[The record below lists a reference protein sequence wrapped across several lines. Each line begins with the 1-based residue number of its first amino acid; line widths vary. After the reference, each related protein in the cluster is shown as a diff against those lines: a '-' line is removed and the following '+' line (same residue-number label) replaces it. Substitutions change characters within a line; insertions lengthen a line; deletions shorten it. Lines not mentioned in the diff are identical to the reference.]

1 MKEGQLVNI
10 KQKNIS
16 MDKTWQQTQPW
27 KMLNQALGF
36 VFWTSQEH
44 NYQPF
49 MLCSFIQNGIFKS
62 FENYMYKI

>member
-36 VFWTSQEH
+36 VFWMTQEH
-44 NYQPF
+44 N
-49 MLCSFIQNGIFKS
+49 
-62 FENYMYKI
+62 